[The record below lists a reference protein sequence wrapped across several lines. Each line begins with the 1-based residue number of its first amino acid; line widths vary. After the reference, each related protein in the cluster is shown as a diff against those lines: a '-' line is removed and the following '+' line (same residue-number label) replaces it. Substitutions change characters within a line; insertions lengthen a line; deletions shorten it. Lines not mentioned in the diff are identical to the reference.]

1 MMDPQFFE
9 TPSESASLDVTRM
22 PTVRLA
28 PPPVIGDI
36 ARKRNELAERHEME
50 GRRLRS
56 IADSAMARFE
66 RASQATLGH
75 LEEFR
80 GLERVSVRTIAEEQR
95 YLTLRRELQQA
106 ETHLGNE
113 WKMITDLLRN
123 AAHHEASAEIL
134 RFGHVRQH

>member
-1 MMDPQFFE
+1 MDPQFFD
-9 TPSESASLDVTRM
+9 THPESTSLDVTRM

-28 PPPVIGDI
+28 PPPVVGDI
-36 ARKRNELAERHEME
+36 ARKRNELAERHETE

-56 IADSAMARFE
+56 IADSAMTRFE
-66 RASQATLGH
+66 RASQATMAR

-80 GLERVSVRTIAEEQR
+80 ALDQVDVRTIAEERR

-106 ETHLGNE
+106 EAHLANE
-113 WKMITDLLRN
+113 WKMIADLLRN

-134 RFGHVRQH
+134 RFGHARQH

>member
-1 MMDPQFFE
+1 MDPQFFD
-9 TPSESASLDVTRM
+9 TPSEPAPLDVTRM

-28 PPPVIGDI
+28 PPPVVGDI

-50 GRRLRS
+50 ARRLRS
-56 IADSAMARFE
+56 IADSTMARFE
-66 RASQATLGH
+66 RASHSTMAH

-80 GLERVSVRTIAEEQR
+80 SLEQVPVRTIAEER
-95 YLTLRRELQQA
+95 RFLSLRRELQQA
-106 ETHLGNE
+106 EAHLGNE
-113 WKMITDLLRN
+113 WKMIADLLRN